1 MAVEMVML
9 RLHAT
14 EAEHPMFA
22 LHLMHWRIEL
32 LLPAV
37 AVAVAQQ
44 MLEFVTEEQVAEEL

>member
-22 LHLMHWRIEL
+22 LHLMQWRIEL

-44 MLEFVTEEQVAEEL
+44 MLEFVTEEQVAEEQ